1 MTDPTIPQR
10 PHGPHPTPEELY
22 QAHRDPGD
30 AGAIRILRHA
40 AGCARCSQEMARQEA
55 FDQPEPVPAGV
66 LDAAWERFGRGEP
79 MTRPMT
85 RPMTHRPAER
95 RTPFLALAATLTLCL
110 LGLGLWIAE
119 RAPRHEEV
127 ERGGEPATA
136 GWEPSG
142 SLAAPPAELVFS
154 DAGGEP
160 RRVKVFDAA
169 QSYVWTSPPTPGG
182 RVAFPETERRRLR
195 PGVEYFWTVLDNDG
209 EEGATLS
216 FWIGKLKKQ

>member
-1 MTDPTIPQR
+1 MTDLIPQR
-10 PHGPHPTPEELY
+10 PRGPHPTPEELY
-22 QAHRDPGD
+22 QARRDPED

-40 AGCARCSQEMARQEA
+40 AGCARCSEEMARQEA
-55 FDQPEPVPAGV
+55 FDQPEPLPAGT
-66 LDAAWERFGRGEP
+66 LDAAWERFDRGEP
-79 MTRPMT
+79 MIRPLIRRT
-85 RPMTHRPAER
+85 PER
-95 RTPFLALAATLTLCL
+95 RTPLLALAATLTLCL

-119 RAPRHEEV
+119 RAPWHQEV
-127 ERGGEPATA
+127 ERGGEQATA

-154 DAGGEP
+154 NAGGEP

-182 RVAFPETERRRLR
+182 RVTFPEAERRRLR
-195 PGVEYFWTVLDNDG
+195 PGVEYFWTVLDDDG

-216 FWIGKLKKQ
+216 FWIGAKKPRD